1 MKKEKMREEG
11 WISGKLRY
19 GLAESK
25 SKPVFLNQIFRGRGR
40 ET

>member
-1 MKKEKMREEG
+1 MREEE

-19 GLAESK
+19 VLTGSK